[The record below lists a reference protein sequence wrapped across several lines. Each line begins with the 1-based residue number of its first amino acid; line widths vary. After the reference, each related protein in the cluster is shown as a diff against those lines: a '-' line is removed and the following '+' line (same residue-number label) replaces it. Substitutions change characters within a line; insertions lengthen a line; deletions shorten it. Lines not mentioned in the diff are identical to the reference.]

1 MLHVKFLI
9 PWIMSL
15 SAFLVVEAADR
26 QIKGRV
32 LSSEDGLPLTG
43 ASIYVLSGDL
53 KKINHPQTAIGTTAD
68 IDGNFTLTVPEN
80 ISRIFCTYLGF
91 VEGEIALTDADTYS
105 ISLQPSDVALTEL
118 VVTGY
123 QQVEKRKLTAA
134 ISKIEISDE
143 TVGAIHSV
151 DQALAGKI
159 AGLSAVVSTGAPGA
173 PVKIRIRGTA
183 SLNGT
188 QDPLWVLDGIPLE
201 GSEIPKMEDLKDI
214 DNIYTS
220 SIAGINPADIES
232 ITVLK
237 DAAATAI
244 YGARAANG
252 VIVITTKSGK
262 KGKTRVNFSSRLS
275 YSPRI
280 DVDRLNLLNSN
291 EKVGLE
297 LDLLR
302 SDYTFRETK
311 GGVAGILNRYGE
323 TAAYKSGG
331 WDGLSPAAQDEINRL
346 RTINTDWNDI
356 LFRDVFSQEYNL
368 SLSGGNDAANY
379 YSSVGYFDEQGNV
392 TGVSMDR
399 FNITGKV
406 NYKISKAVKFGVSVF
421 ANQRKNNS
429 FLSNSNGFTN
439 PVRYARWANPY
450 QLAFDENGRYAYDK
464 NIQGKG
470 DESLDFNIFEERN
483 NTSYEK
489 KTQSLSSIFDLEVR
503 FSEQLKFI
511 SQAGVQ
517 YDNNKS
523 EQMAAHDTYAMRYDH
538 YRSTVLINGVSK
550 SYLPDGG
557 RNTVANDNTSQVTG
571 KFMAEYRNSWKNRHE
586 MEIML
591 GNELRKNRYEQVTTS
606 AYGFDPKTLTTKP
619 VIYPDESYARDFP
632 TFSKSE
638 IENAYVS
645 WFATFSYSFRR
656 KYTLGGSVRF
666 DGSNLFGVD
675 KKYRYLPLYS
685 ISGLWRLSEEDF
697 LKDVRWLDNL
707 LIRTSYGLQGNIDKS
722 TSPFILGRYSEITLL
737 PGSSE
742 RTIVIESPPNSKLRW
757 EKTHSFNAGIEGE
770 LFSGAL
776 NLSVDY
782 YHRYGVDLIAPQ
794 SLALESGF
802 YTTMHNWA
810 SIKNQGVEI
819 GLGSRNIHTK
829 TFSWFTNFNLS
840 YNVNKVLKDNIPE
853 NQTTPSREGY
863 PAGAI
868 FGYRFGGLDD
878 EGYPLFV
885 TSSGEKLNAKDYFQL
900 TMSGPDVKTSL
911 SAAEQ
916 RALYH
921 YIGTS
926 EPPISGGLTNTF
938 RFKAFELGVNC
949 IFNLGHY
956 VQVPPSYSLTSY
968 DRGLNSNRDILSR
981 WTPGNKNTAFPVLL
995 TENNRKEE
1003 FRGFSY
1009 YNYDRSFD
1017 ILIKKNDYMR
1027 LQSVR
1032 LGYDLPESLLRTFH
1046 IHSGIVSIEAR
1057 NLLVIA
1063 SDYKNFL
1070 DPETMGNP
1078 SAQPIPKTVIFS
1090 LNLNF

>member
-1 MLHVKFLI
+1 LGTTV
-9 PWIMSL
+9 
-15 SAFLVVEAADR
+15 AEAADR
-26 QIKGRV
+26 QIKGVV
-32 LSSEDGLPLTG
+32 LSSEDSQPLVG
-43 ASIYVLSGDL
+43 ASVYVLSGDL
-53 KKINHPQTAIGTTAD
+53 KKINYAQAALGTVTD
-68 IDGNFTLTVPEN
+68 LDGNFTLSVPEN
-80 ISRIFCTYLGF
+80 ITRIFCSYMGF
-91 VEGEIALTDADTYS
+91 RNGEIALTANNTYS
-105 ISLQPSDVALTEL
+105 ISMQSSDMALTEF

-159 AGLSAVVSTGAPGA
+159 AGLSAVATTGAPGA

-220 SIAGINPADIES
+220 SIAGINPSDIES

-252 VIVITTKSGK
+252 VIVITTKNGK
-262 KGKTRVNFSSRLS
+262 KGKTRVNFSARLS
-275 YSPRI
+275 YSPNI
-280 DVDRLNLLNSN
+280 DIDRLNLLNSE
-291 EKVGLE
+291 EKTGLE

-311 GGVAGILNRYGE
+311 GGVAGILSKYGE

-331 WDGLSPAAQDEINRL
+331 WDALSPAAQDEINRL
-346 RTINTDWNDI
+346 RSINTDWNDI

-368 SLSGGNDAANY
+368 SLSGGNDAASY
-379 YSSVGYFDEQGNV
+379 YSSLGYFDEQGNV

-406 NYKISKAVKFGVSVF
+406 SYKLSNAVKFGASVF
-421 ANQRKNNS
+421 ANQRRNNS
-429 FLSNSNGFTN
+429 FLSNYNGFTN
-439 PVRYARWANPY
+439 PVRYSRWANPY
-450 QLAFDENGRYAYDK
+450 QQAFDENGHYVYDK

-483 NTSYEK
+483 NTSYNK

-511 SQAGVQ
+511 SQAGLQ

-523 EQMAAHDTYAMRYDH
+523 EQIADHDTYAMRYDH
-538 YRSTVLINGVSK
+538 YRSTVTTGGVAK

-557 RNTVANDNTSQVTG
+557 RNTVGNDNTSQVTG
-571 KFMAEYRNSWKNRHE
+571 KFMAEYRNSWKNTHE

-591 GNELRKNRYEQVTTS
+591 GNELRKNRYELVTTTG
-606 AYGFDPKTLTTKP
+606 YGFDRKTLTTKP
-619 VIYPDESYARDFP
+619 VIYPNESYVRDFP
-632 TFSKSE
+632 TFSKNE

-645 WFATFSYSFRR
+645 WFSTFSYSFRR
-656 KYTLGGSVRF
+656 KYTFGGSVRF

-685 ISGLWRLSEEDF
+685 VSGLWRLSEETF
-697 LKDVRWLDNL
+697 LKDVKWLDNL
-707 LIRTSYGLQGNIDKS
+707 LVRTSYGLQGNIDKN
-722 TSPFILGRYSEITLL
+722 TSPFILGRYSEIALL

-757 EKTHSFNAGIEGE
+757 EKTHSFNAGIEGSA
-770 LFSGAL
+770 FNQGL

-782 YHRYGVDLIAPQ
+782 YYRNGVDLIAPQ
-794 SLALESGF
+794 SLSLESGF

-810 SIKNQGVEI
+810 SIKNQGVEVSI
-819 GLGSRNIHTK
+819 GSRNIHTG
-829 TFSWFTNFNLS
+829 TFSWFTNLNLS
-840 YNVNKVLKDNIPE
+840 YNANKVLKDNIPE

-868 FGYRFGGLDD
+868 FGYKFGGLDN

-885 TSSGEKLNAKDYFQL
+885 TPSGEKLNAKDYFHL
-900 TMSGPDVKTSL
+900 EKAGPDVKTNL

-916 RALYH
+916 RALYQ
-921 YIGTS
+921 YIGTT
-926 EPPISGGLTNTF
+926 EPPVSGGLTNTF
-938 RFKAFELGVNC
+938 RFKAFELGINC
-949 IFNLGHY
+949 IFNLGQY

-968 DRGLNSNRDILSR
+968 DRGLNSNRDILNR
-981 WTPGNKNTAFPVLL
+981 WSPENRNTPFPALL
-995 TENNRKEE
+995 TENNPRTEE
-1003 FRGFSY
+1003 YRGFSS
-1009 YNYDRSFD
+1009 YNYERSFD
-1017 ILIKKNDYMR
+1017 CWIKKNDYMR
-1027 LQSVR
+1027 VQSIR
-1032 LGYDLPESLLRTFH
+1032 LGYDLPESFVRTFH
-1046 IHSGIVSIEAR
+1046 ILSGVVSLEAR
-1057 NLLVIA
+1057 NLFVVA

-1078 SAQPIPKTVIFS
+1078 SAQPIPKTIIFS